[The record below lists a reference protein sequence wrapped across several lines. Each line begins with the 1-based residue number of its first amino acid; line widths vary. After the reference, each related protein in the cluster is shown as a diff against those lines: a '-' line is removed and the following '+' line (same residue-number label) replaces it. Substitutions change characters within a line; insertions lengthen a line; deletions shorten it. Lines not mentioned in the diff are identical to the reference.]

1 MNFDKQIL
9 SDILREY
16 EIKRELHAK
25 KLNERKLEV
34 YRKIPRIKQIDSLLK
49 STAAS
54 VMRIAL
60 ENGDDP
66 EEALK
71 QLKEQNLALQ
81 RERRELLIKNN
92 IPADFLDDKPD
103 CSICS
108 DMGYIG
114 SKPCRCLKHAYQDRL
129 NKQLSTILPINNQ
142 NFESFKFFYYPQ
154 TIDPTLGISSREKM
168 QNNFNYC
175 KKYAKTFNENSE
187 NLLFYGS
194 TGLGKTF
201 LSSCIAKVVTES
213 GFSVAYDTTTNIISN
228 YETVK
233 FNGAESEQAK
243 QNIYKYEN
251 ADLLILDD
259 LGTEFSTPFSV
270 SIIYSLVNSRLMSH
284 KPMIISTNFLPDD
297 LEKRYSAAISS
308 RINGEFTPIRFIGK
322 DIRRTKRKASEQN
335 RQKAEE
341 KINL

>member
-1 MNFDKQIL
+1 MQFDKQIL

-16 EIKRELHAK
+16 EIKRELRAK
-25 KLNERKLEV
+25 KLSEKKLEV

-54 VMRIAL
+54 VMKIAL

-81 RERRELLIKNN
+81 RERKELLIKNN

-129 NKQLSTILPINNQ
+129 NEQLSTMLPIKEQ
-142 NFESFKFFYYPQ
+142 NFNSFNLDYYS
-154 TIDPTLGISSREKM
+154 DKMDSRVPASPRENMKE
-168 QNNFNYC
+168 NLEDC
-175 KKYAKTFNENSE
+175 IEYAKTFNSNSD

-201 LSSCIAKVVTES
+201 LSSCIAKAVTEA
-213 GFSVAYDTTTNIISN
+213 GFSVAYDTAINIVNN

-233 FNGAESEQAK
+233 FNGIESGQAR
-243 QNIYKYEN
+243 QAIIKYEK

-259 LGTEFSTPFSV
+259 LGTEFPTPLSI
-270 SIIYSLVNSRLMSH
+270 SIIYSLINNRLMLH
-284 KPMIISTNFLPDD
+284 KPMIISTNLLPKNF
-297 LEKRYSAAISS
+297 ESRYSAAIAS
-308 RINGEFTPIRFIGK
+308 RLNGEFTTLRFFGD
-322 DIRRTKRKASEQN
+322 DIRKQKRKAF
-335 RQKAEE
+335 EE
-341 KINL
+341 K